1 MLGVQCDWSA
11 AALVANSILLQ
22 IAAEVI
28 LWRVSRAAH
37 VGRAVNGPLKVREMS
52 PGDRRARPDRLKAAL
67 PGAIVRKPASV
78 R

>member
-1 MLGVQCDWSA
+1 LLGVQCDWSA

-22 IAAEVI
+22 IA
-28 LWRVSRAAH
+28 WRVSRAAH

-67 PGAIVRKPASV
+67 LGAIVRKPASV